1 MEGNFSS
8 EPEPEVDYSVINIA
22 SDALDGS
29 TIFHTVNDVVSFLLY
44 MHLQIPSTVQDMSA
58 EFDTLHSEYKEL
70 ELAIGTTAKTSF
82 RRQQV
87 SKMRD
92 IKMGIRRMDKFMNTL
107 LKVQTAIKV
116 MISQVPTMEKLVLAL
131 GASPL
136 RPLHIYVLNFSHG
149 AARTTDSD
157 DFGRNKLAE
166 GLSRKAIR
174 ALISKGAGSVNYPG
188 PLKLFLLFKAPSSFN
203 QPLHFLP
210 KRDFRYHKQ
219 VVPLKLLVKCRNQV
233 EEVAVPSEDMIW
245 FQCRHVIKGLAMN
258 TMPDE

>member
-1 MEGNFSS
+1 MEVSS
-8 EPEPEVDYSVINIA
+8 ELESEMDYTVINIA
-22 SDALDGS
+22 SDTLDGS
-29 TIFHTVNDVVSFLLY
+29 AIFHTLNDVVSFLLY

-58 EFDTLHSEYKEL
+58 EYDALHSEYKEL
-70 ELAIGTTAKTSF
+70 ELAIGTQVKASF

-107 LKVQTAIKV
+107 VKVQTAIKL
-116 MISQVPTMEKLVLAL
+116 MISQVPAIERLVLAL

-149 AARTTDSD
+149 ATRTAVSD
-157 DFGRNKLAE
+157 DFGRNKVAE

-174 ALISKGAGSVNYPG
+174 TLISKGAGSVNYPG

-210 KRDFRYHKQ
+210 KRDFRFHKK

-233 EEVAVPSEDMIW
+233 QEVAAAPSEDMIW